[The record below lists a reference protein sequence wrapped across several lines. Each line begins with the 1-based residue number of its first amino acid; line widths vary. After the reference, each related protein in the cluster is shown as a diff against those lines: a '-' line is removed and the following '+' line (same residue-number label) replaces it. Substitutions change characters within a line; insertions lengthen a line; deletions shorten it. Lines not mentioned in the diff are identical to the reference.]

1 MPRQTGNKP
10 RPARYPGRRQSHHRG
25 NIPRPRA
32 QTECAVQ
39 WAMPCACRPARG
51 KQPDCR
57 ALYNAQTDPQSRH
70 KNEPPRGEVRN
81 VSGKS
86 GGGED
91 PLTRALRSIPRP
103 MRPHWRRFHDWRSA
117 AAIKI
122 IFCGAR
128 RMPLRTTR
136 ELPQQRRARGQR
148 RIRTTRRSLSRIL
161 RFSRPYPPP

>member
-1 MPRQTGNKP
+1 MCIRDRSQGKHTTPAGADGMRRPMGNAL
-10 RPARYPGRRQSHHRG
+10 RLS
-25 NIPRPRA
+25 PRA
-32 QTECAVQ
+32 
-39 WAMPCACRPARG
+39 G
-51 KQPDCR
+51 KTAGLPR
-57 ALYNAQTDPQSRH
+57 LIYAQTAAQSRH

-86 GGGED
+86 GGGEE
-91 PLTRALRSIPRP
+91 PLTRALRSIPQP
-103 MRPHWRRFHDWRSA
+103 MRPHWNRFHDWRSA
-117 AAIKI
+117 AAMKV

-161 RFSRPYPPP
+161 RFFRPYPPP